1 MICYSSGGVD
11 SPCDCQW
18 ICGKTTSTRYMMSTS
33 RENVPVRNI
42 GKVSNGMKKHRV
54 GLKTFYLMFV
64 SKIEF
69 QADRKKRAVDDGI
82 PCCAVSWHLSTTL
95 RTCLFDIKMMIN
107 MMENYSGWRCGKAD
121 SCHRRCFWNIKAANL
136 HVKEPCTIAK
146 TDVSP
151 PLCYYYA

>member
-1 MICYSSGGVD
+1 MIRYSSGGVD

-33 RENVPVRNI
+33 RENVPLRNI

-69 QADRKKRAVDDGI
+69 QADKKKEQLTMEFHVVQLVGI
-82 PCCAVSWHLSTTL
+82 YQQRFEHVCSTS
-95 RTCLFDIKMMIN
+95 K
-107 MMENYSGWRCGKAD
+107 
-121 SCHRRCFWNIKAANL
+121 
-136 HVKEPCTIAK
+136 
-146 TDVSP
+146 
-151 PLCYYYA
+151 